1 MFDVVCLGI
10 LVADVMAKPI
20 DTVPEEDKLALFDR
34 MEIHVGGCA
43 ANTAIALSR
52 LGAKV
57 RVVGKVGADPFGD
70 FIIDTLGEH
79 RVDASAVA
87 RDRTVST
94 AFTFAMISSQG
105 RRRFLHTMGADAT
118 FGLEDIDIEKL
129 RGARILHIAG
139 TYLMPRLDGAPTME
153 LLREAQKMGLKTSL
167 DTAYNDQ
174 IKDWRQIIAACLPHI
189 DYFLPSVEEAEKIT
203 GQTAPQKMAKSLAES
218 CPGTIAIKLGSKGA
232 FLKTERIEKLIHPY
246 QVKVVDT
253 SGAGDCFV
261 AGFLRGLLEGWD
273 EVRCAK
279 LGNAVA
285 SFCIQAIG
293 CTTGVRSWQETLRFL
308 EDN

>member
-1 MFDVVCLGI
+1 MFDVICLGI
-10 LVADVMAKPI
+10 LVADVMGKPI
-20 DTVPEEDKLALFDR
+20 DTVPEEDKLALFDQ
-34 MEIHVGGCA
+34 MEMHIGGCA

-57 RVVGKVGADPFGD
+57 KVVGKVGADSFGD

-79 RVDASAVA
+79 KVDASSIV
-87 RDRTVST
+87 RDPTVST
-94 AFTFAMISSQG
+94 AFTFAMISSRG

-118 FGLEDIDIEKL
+118 FGLEDINIEDL
-129 RGARILHIAG
+129 RGAQILHIAG
-139 TYLMPRLDGAPTME
+139 TYLMPHFDGQPTAD
-153 LLREAQKMGLKTSL
+153 LLRETQQMGLKTSL

-174 IKDWRQIIAACLPHI
+174 IKDWRQIIAPCLPHI
-189 DYFLPSVEEAEKIT
+189 DYLLPSVEEAEKIT
-203 GQTAPQKMAKSLAES
+203 GQTDLQKMVRTLAEN
-218 CPGTIAIKLGSKGA
+218 CPGTVAIKLGSKGL
-232 FLKTERIEKLIHPY
+232 FLKTRQIEKLIPPY

-273 EVRCAK
+273 EERCAR

-293 CTTGVRSWQETLRFL
+293 CTTGVVSWEQTVEFV
-308 EDN
+308 ENN

>member
-1 MFDVVCLGI
+1 MFDVISLGI

-20 DTVPEEDKLALFDR
+20 DNVPEEDKLALFDR
-34 MEIHVGGCA
+34 MEMHIGGCA
-43 ANTAIALSR
+43 SNTAIALSR

-57 RVVGKVGADPFGD
+57 KVIGKVGADAFGD
-70 FIIDTLGEH
+70 FVINTLGEH
-79 RVDASAVA
+79 KVDASSVV
-87 RDRTVST
+87 RDPLVNT
-94 AFTFAMISSQG
+94 AFTFAMISSRG

-118 FGLEDIDIEKL
+118 FGLEDIKIEEL
-129 RGARILHIAG
+129 QGAQILHIAG
-139 TYLMPRLDGAPTME
+139 TYLMSHLDGRPTAK
-153 LLREAQKMGLKTSL
+153 LLREARRMGLTTSL

-174 IKDWRQIIAACLPHI
+174 IEDWRQIIVPCLSHI

-203 GQTAPQKMAKSLAES
+203 GQTDPQKMARVLAEN
-218 CPGTIAIKLGSKGA
+218 CPGTIAIKLGSKGL
-232 FLKTERIEKLIHPY
+232 FLKTRQVEKLIPPY
-246 QVKVVDT
+246 HVKVVDT

-273 EVRCAK
+273 EERCAR

-293 CTTGVRSWQETLRFL
+293 CTTGVASWQETVKFM
-308 EDN
+308 ENN